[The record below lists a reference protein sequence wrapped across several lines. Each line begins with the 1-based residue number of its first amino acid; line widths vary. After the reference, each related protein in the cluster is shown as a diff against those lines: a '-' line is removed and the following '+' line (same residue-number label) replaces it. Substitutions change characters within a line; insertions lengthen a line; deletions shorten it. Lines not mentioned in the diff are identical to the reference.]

1 MRTIIDI
8 HSRFRRVSLKILL
21 RGKFWL
27 SAIDFVSAVMY
38 NDYGKLGSLCPCPEE
53 TPGSYAIFRRKS

>member
-27 SAIDFVSAVMY
+27 PAIDFVSAVMY
-38 NDYGKLGSLCPCPEE
+38 NDYGKSGSLCPCPGE
-53 TPGSYAIFRRKS
+53 TPRSYAILRRKS